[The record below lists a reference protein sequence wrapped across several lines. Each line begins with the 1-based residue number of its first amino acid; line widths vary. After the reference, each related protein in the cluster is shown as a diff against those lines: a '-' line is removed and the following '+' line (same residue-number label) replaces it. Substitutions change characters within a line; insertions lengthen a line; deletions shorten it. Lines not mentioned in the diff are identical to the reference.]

1 VSGEKARELL
11 ESSDVQYALQDIAA
25 RVAVGLPG
33 LVLCRGPGGFA
44 LVAGVAG
51 KAMVRDVGAG
61 HMIAL
66 SLNVAGLDA
75 LIQRA
80 CELRCNQDRQGDL
93 PESIV
98 Q

>member
-1 VSGEKARELL
+1 MATDKERELMGGD
-11 ESSDVQYALQDIAA
+11 DVQRALRDVGA

-33 LVLCRGPGGFA
+33 LVLCRTSTGFA

-51 KAMVRDVGAG
+51 KASVGVVDG

-66 SLNVAGLDA
+66 ALNIGGLDA

-80 CELRCNQDRQGDL
+80 CELRTGQDQRGDA

-98 Q
+98 S

>member
-1 VSGEKARELL
+1 MATTERELL
-11 ESSDVQYALQDIAA
+11 EGTEVQRALRDIGA
-25 RVAVGLPG
+25 RVAAGLPG

-51 KAMVRDVGAG
+51 KASVDVADG

-66 SLNVAGLDA
+66 SLNLAGLDA

-80 CELRCNQDRQGDL
+80 CELRCNQDGSGDA